1 MLSFT
6 APDSSGVFRWSSFDL
21 SYSFSVLWPKRSF
34 KNVKG
39 SWTPLC
45 LPAALEAK
53 AQCLNVA
60 TAPRGPP
67 SLAFCLSPGSLLL
80 VRKPKGHPQPGASSC
95 PFPFQN
101 SRWLPVISSK
111 WGRLCMARSLSQFCR
126 LQLIR
131 ASRSQLR
138 RHLLG
143 PVGLHQSFPLLDRLV
158 IGISPL
164 KKASL

>member
-67 SLAFCLSPGSLLL
+67 SPAFCLSPGSLLL
-80 VRKPKGHPQPGASSC
+80 VRKPKGPPPARCFLLPLPISELKVASSHFIEVGAALHGTL
-95 PFPFQN
+95 PFAVLPSPANSCFQIPAQAP
-101 SRWLPVISSK
+101 L
-111 WGRLCMARSLSQFCR
+111 ARAC
-126 LQLIR
+126 
-131 ASRSQLR
+131 
-138 RHLLG
+138 G
-143 PVGLHQSFPLLDRLV
+143 PPPEFSV
-158 IGISPL
+158 
-164 KKASL
+164 A